1 MIDYRLI
8 ASEDSV
14 THFPKKGGS
23 MRPNIEAIFIDLGNT
38 LRVLV
43 KDEQHQSGAREK
55 IRQLVGAPESPDA
68 LCALL
73 DERYKV
79 YRKWAF
85 QTRIET
91 SECELWAHWLLP
103 DYPPEVISPIATELT
118 YQYRQTMGKRI
129 LQQDARQ
136 VISEL
141 DKRGYQL
148 GIISNVITSR
158 EIPDWLEADDLGKY
172 FKSVVLSS
180 LFRHRKPDPEIYWEA
195 ARRIGIPP
203 EKCAYVGDNPS
214 RDVVGTRKAGF
225 GMVIILMDRTE
236 LEKESPSGENMPDVI
251 IHEFK
256 QLLDIYPAR

>member
-1 MIDYRLI
+1 M
-8 ASEDSV
+8 
-14 THFPKKGGS
+14 KGGF
-23 MRPNIEAIFIDLGNT
+23 MKPNIEAIFIDLGNT
-38 LRVLV
+38 LRVLI
-43 KDEQHQSGAREK
+43 KDEQHQSSAREK
-55 IRQLVGAPESPDA
+55 ITQLVGTSESPDT
-68 LCALL
+68 LCELL

-85 QTRIET
+85 QTRIEAT
-91 SECELWAHWLLP
+91 ESDLWTQWLLP
-103 DYPPEVISPIATELT
+103 DFPAEVISPIATELT

-148 GIISNVITSR
+148 GIISNVITSK
-158 EIPDWLEADDLGKY
+158 EIPDWLEADGLSIY

-180 LFRHRKPDPEIYWEA
+180 LFRHRKPNPEIYWEA

-203 EKCAYVGDNPS
+203 EKCAYVGDNPA
-214 RDVVGTRKAGF
+214 RDVVGTRRAGF
-225 GMVIILMDRTE
+225 GMVIILMDRKE
-236 LEKESPSGENMPDVI
+236 LEKESPSGENIPDVI

-256 QLLDIYPAR
+256 QLLDIFPTK

>member
-1 MIDYRLI
+1 M
-8 ASEDSV
+8 
-14 THFPKKGGS
+14 KGGF
-23 MRPNIEAIFIDLGNT
+23 MKPNIEAIFIDLGNT
-38 LRVLV
+38 LRVLI
-43 KDEQHQSGAREK
+43 KDEQHQSSAREK
-55 IRQLVGAPESPDA
+55 ITQLVGAPESPDK
-68 LCALL
+68 LCELL

-85 QTRIET
+85 QTRIEA
-91 SECELWAHWLLP
+91 SESDLWRQWLLP
-103 DYPPEVISPIATELT
+103 DFPLEVISPIATELT

-148 GIISNVITSR
+148 GIISNVITSK
-158 EIPDWLEADDLGKY
+158 EIPDWLEADGLSKY

-195 ARRIGIPP
+195 AHRIGVPP
-203 EKCAYVGDNPS
+203 EKCAYVGDNPA

-225 GMVIILMDRTE
+225 GMVIILMDRDE
-236 LEKESPSGENMPDVI
+236 LEKDPLCGENVPDVI

-256 QLLDIYPAR
+256 QLLDIFPAY

>member
-1 MIDYRLI
+1 MKPPLLTY
-8 ASEDSV
+8 V
-14 THFPKKGGS
+14 KGGF
-23 MRPNIEAIFIDLGNT
+23 MKPNIEAIFIDLGNT
-38 LRVLV
+38 LRILI
-43 KDEQHQSGAREK
+43 KDEQHQSNAREN
-55 IRQLVGAPESPDA
+55 IAILIGANESPDT
-68 LCALL
+68 LCERL

-85 QTRIET
+85 QTRIEA
-91 SECELWAHWLLP
+91 SESELWTQWLLP
-103 DYPPEVISPIATELT
+103 DFPAQLISPIATELT

-129 LQQDARQ
+129 LQQDARH

-141 DKRGYQL
+141 DRRGYQL
-148 GIISNVITSR
+148 GIISNVITSK
-158 EIPDWLEADDLGKY
+158 EIPEWLEADGLSKY

-195 ARRIGIPP
+195 ASRIGTPP

-225 GMVIILMDRTE
+225 GMVIILMDRNE
-236 LEKESPSGENMPDVI
+236 LEKDPPSGENMPDVI

-256 QLLDIYPAR
+256 QLLDIFPTN

>member
-1 MIDYRLI
+1 MK
-8 ASEDSV
+8 V
-14 THFPKKGGS
+14 GFMK
-23 MRPNIEAIFIDLGNT
+23 PNIEAIFIDLGNT
-38 LRVLV
+38 LRVLI
-43 KDEQHQSGAREK
+43 KDEQHQSNAREK
-55 IRQLVGAPESPDA
+55 ITLLVGTSESPDT
-68 LCALL
+68 LCELL

-85 QTRIET
+85 QTRIEAT
-91 SECELWAHWLLP
+91 EIDLWTQWLLP
-103 DYPPEVISPIATELT
+103 DFPAEVISPIATELT

-148 GIISNVITSR
+148 GIISNVITSK
-158 EIPDWLEADDLGKY
+158 EIPDWLEADGLSKY

-180 LFRHRKPDPEIYWEA
+180 LFRHRKPNPEIYWEA

-203 EKCAYVGDNPS
+203 EKCAYVGDNPA
-214 RDVVGTRKAGF
+214 RDVVGTRRAGF
-225 GMVIILMDRTE
+225 GMVIILMDRKE
-236 LEKESPSGENMPDVI
+236 LGKKSPSGENIPDVI

-256 QLLDIYPAR
+256 QLLDIFPAK